1 MYRMKESSHVTKLSP
16 IFPLVILV
24 NYSVH
29 LSHQAEWVT
38 DPFTLKFYSLLQNI
52 ISLNF
57 RDGLNFATCQHSFR
71 RDFSNILII
80 LFDRKEKLKTPEY
93 DCKNFLPCRILHRI
107 QSTCRICFRNGSSCG
122 MPWQSCSET

>member
-1 MYRMKESSHVTKLSP
+1 MPNLSVSVSDSVNVP
-16 IFPLVILV
+16 YEGEFTRDETQPDIPFSNFG

-57 RDGLNFATCQHSFR
+57 RDGLNFATCQHSLT
-71 RDFSNILII
+71 RDFSN
-80 LFDRKEKLKTPEY
+80 
-93 DCKNFLPCRILHRI
+93 
-107 QSTCRICFRNGSSCG
+107 
-122 MPWQSCSET
+122 